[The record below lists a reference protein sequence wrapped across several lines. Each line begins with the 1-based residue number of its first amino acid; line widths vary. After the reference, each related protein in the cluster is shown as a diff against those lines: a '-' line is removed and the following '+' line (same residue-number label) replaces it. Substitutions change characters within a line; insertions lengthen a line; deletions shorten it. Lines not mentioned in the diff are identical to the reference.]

1 MTPRVYMRATKQ
13 LQLLLVCAGF
23 TNLTT
28 AAAVAAPVNPVDAP
42 KAELASKPKEDL
54 PNFHQ
59 VHPYLYRGG
68 EPTIKG
74 VHDLQQKGIKTLID
88 LRAETPVSRL
98 EKAEAQKLGLEYIN
112 LPMSDKAPTDKQV
125 QTFLETTRAA
135 RDKNAPV
142 YVHCAHG
149 SDRTG
154 CLVGIWRV
162 TEDNYSYD
170 QAYKEM
176 RKYWFGPKFINLSQ
190 AVQKRATH
198 SSNNITIPSTTDGAT
213 N

>member
-1 MTPRVYMRATKQ
+1 MTPTTIKRAKKA
-13 LQLLLVCAGF
+13 LQIMLVCAGF
-23 TNLTT
+23 TIITVSQTVSAQPLS
-28 AAAVAAPVNPVDAP
+28 AVDAP
-42 KAELASKPKEDL
+42 KPELKNQAKADL

-68 EPTIKG
+68 EPTSQGLKE
-74 VHDLQQKGIKTLID
+74 LKEKGIKTIID
-88 LRAETPVSRL
+88 LRAETPMSRQ
-98 EKAEAQKLGLEYIN
+98 ERNEAKTLGLDYIN

-125 QTFLETTRAA
+125 KTFIDTTRLA
-135 RDKNAPV
+135 RDNSAPV
-142 YVHCAHG
+142 FVHCAHG

-154 CLVGIWRV
+154 CLIGIWRV

-176 RKYWFGPKFINLSQ
+176 RKYWFGPKFVNLSQ
-190 AVQKRATH
+190 AVQKRATR
-198 SSNNITIPSTTDGAT
+198 TADSTT

>member
-1 MTPRVYMRATKQ
+1 M
-13 LQLLLVCAGF
+13 LISAGF
-23 TNLTT
+23 TNLAMSQATF
-28 AAAVAAPVNPVDAP
+28 AAPASGVDAP
-42 KAELASKPKEDL
+42 KPELKNQAKADL

-68 EPTIKG
+68 EPTSQGLKQ
-74 VHDLQQKGIKTLID
+74 LQEKGIKTIID
-88 LRAETPVSRL
+88 LRAQTPMSL
-98 EKAEAQKLGLEYIN
+98 QEKAEAKSLGMEYIN

-125 QTFLETTRAA
+125 QTFLETTKAA
-135 RDKNAPV
+135 KDNNAPV
-142 YVHCAHG
+142 FVHCAHG

-176 RKYWFGPKFINLSQ
+176 RKYWFGPKFVNLSQ
-190 AVQKRATH
+190 AVQKRASRT
-198 SSNNITIPSTTDGAT
+198 TDSTT
-213 N
+213 NPN

>member
-1 MTPRVYMRATKQ
+1 MTPPTIKRAKKA
-13 LQLLLVCAGF
+13 LQIILVSAGF
-23 TNLTT
+23 TNLTMT
-28 AAAVAAPVNPVDAP
+28 LAASAAPLSAVDAP
-42 KAELASKPKEDL
+42 KPELKNQAKADL

-68 EPTIKG
+68 EPTSQGLKE
-74 VHDLQQKGIKTLID
+74 LKEKGIKTIID
-88 LRAETPVSRL
+88 LRAQTPMSRQ
-98 EKAEAQKLGLEYIN
+98 ERAEAKTLGLDYIN

-125 QTFLETTRAA
+125 KTFIDTTRLA
-135 RDKNAPV
+135 RDNSAPV
-142 YVHCAHG
+142 FVHCAHG

-154 CLVGIWRV
+154 CLIGIWRV

-176 RKYWFGPKFINLSQ
+176 RKYWFGPKFVNLSQ
-190 AVQKRATH
+190 AVKNRATR
-198 SSNNITIPSTTDGAT
+198 TTDSTT

>member
-1 MTPRVYMRATKQ
+1 M
-13 LQLLLVCAGF
+13 LVCAGF
-23 TNLTT
+23 TIITVSQTVSAQPLS
-28 AAAVAAPVNPVDAP
+28 AVDAP
-42 KAELASKPKEDL
+42 KPELKNQAKADL

-68 EPTIKG
+68 EPTSQGLKALK
-74 VHDLQQKGIKTLID
+74 DKGIKTIID
-88 LRAETPVSRL
+88 LRAETPMSRQ
-98 EKAEAQKLGLEYIN
+98 ERKEAKTLGLDYIN

-125 QTFLETTRAA
+125 KTFIDTTRLA
-135 RDKNAPV
+135 RDNSAPV
-142 YVHCAHG
+142 FVHCAHG

-154 CLVGIWRV
+154 CLIGIWRV

-176 RKYWFGPKFINLSQ
+176 RKYWFGPKFVHLSQ
-190 AVQKRATH
+190 AVQKRATR
-198 SSNNITIPSTTDGAT
+198 TADSTT

>member
-1 MTPRVYMRATKQ
+1 MTPTTIKRAKKA
-13 LQLLLVCAGF
+13 LQIMLVCAGF
-23 TNLTT
+23 TIITVSQTVSAQPLS
-28 AAAVAAPVNPVDAP
+28 AVDAP
-42 KAELASKPKEDL
+42 KPELKNQAKADL

-68 EPTIKG
+68 EPTSQGLKE
-74 VHDLQQKGIKTLID
+74 LKEKGIKTIID
-88 LRAETPVSRL
+88 LRAETPMSRQ
-98 EKAEAQKLGLEYIN
+98 ERAEAKTLGLDYIN

-125 QTFLETTRAA
+125 KTFIDTTRLA
-135 RDKNAPV
+135 RDNSAPV
-142 YVHCAHG
+142 FVHCAHG

-154 CLVGIWRV
+154 CLIGIWRV

-176 RKYWFGPKFINLSQ
+176 RKYWFGPKFVNLSQ
-190 AVQKRATH
+190 AVQKRATR
-198 SSNNITIPSTTDGAT
+198 TADSTT

>member
-1 MTPRVYMRATKQ
+1 MTPTTIKRAKKA
-13 LQLLLVCAGF
+13 LQIMLVCAGF
-23 TNLTT
+23 TIITLSQTVS
-28 AAAVAAPVNPVDAP
+28 AQPLSAVDAP
-42 KAELASKPKEDL
+42 KPELKNQAKADL

-68 EPTIKG
+68 EPTSQGLKE
-74 VHDLQQKGIKTLID
+74 LKEKGIKTIID
-88 LRAETPVSRL
+88 LRAETPMSRQ
-98 EKAEAQKLGLEYIN
+98 ERNEAKTLGLDYIN

-125 QTFLETTRAA
+125 KTFIDTTRLA
-135 RDKNAPV
+135 RDNSAPV
-142 YVHCAHG
+142 FVHCAHG

-154 CLVGIWRV
+154 CLIGIWRV

-176 RKYWFGPKFINLSQ
+176 RKYWFGPKFVNLSQ
-190 AVQKRATH
+190 AVQKRATR
-198 SSNNITIPSTTDGAT
+198 TADSTT

>member
-1 MTPRVYMRATKQ
+1 MTPTTIKRAKKA
-13 LQLLLVCAGF
+13 LQIMLVCAGF
-23 TNLTT
+23 TIITVSQTVSAQPLS
-28 AAAVAAPVNPVDAP
+28 AVDAP
-42 KAELASKPKEDL
+42 KPELKNQAKADL

-68 EPTIKG
+68 EPTSQGLKALK
-74 VHDLQQKGIKTLID
+74 DKGIKTIID
-88 LRAETPVSRL
+88 LRAETPMSRQ
-98 EKAEAQKLGLEYIN
+98 ERNEAKTLGLDYIN

-125 QTFLETTRAA
+125 KTFIDTTRLA
-135 RDKNAPV
+135 RDNSAPV
-142 YVHCAHG
+142 FVHCAHG

-154 CLVGIWRV
+154 CLIGIWRV

-176 RKYWFGPKFINLSQ
+176 RKYWFGPKFVNLSQ
-190 AVQKRATH
+190 AVQKRATR
-198 SSNNITIPSTTDGAT
+198 TADSTT